1 MKAFAT
7 AALMLAFMNGFQP
20 QPAAATGNVGDV
32 APDFQLENVLDGAP
46 DNFAISDHRGSVV
59 VIAFFAYW

>member
-7 AALMLAFMNGFQP
+7 AALILAFMNVIQP
-20 QPAAATGNVGDV
+20 PAAAASGNVGDF

-46 DNFAISDHRGSVV
+46 DIFTLSDHRGSVV